1 MREGLFRD
9 LPGSGNPISFE
20 DETFVPED
28 LRLAY
33 RVLRNAGFA
42 PPELELKKE
51 IVNLKELINTID
63 DDKERI
69 RKIRELNMKLMRLS
83 ILLNRPANLDAYE
96 DQIINKFIR

>member
-1 MREGLFRD
+1 MREGFFRD
-9 LPGSGNPISFE
+9 LPGSGSPLVFE

-28 LRLAY
+28 LRMAF
-33 RVLRNAGFA
+33 RVLKNAGFA

-51 IVNLKELINTID
+51 IINLKELINTID
-63 DDKERI
+63 DDEARL

-96 DQIINKFIR
+96 DQIINKFIS